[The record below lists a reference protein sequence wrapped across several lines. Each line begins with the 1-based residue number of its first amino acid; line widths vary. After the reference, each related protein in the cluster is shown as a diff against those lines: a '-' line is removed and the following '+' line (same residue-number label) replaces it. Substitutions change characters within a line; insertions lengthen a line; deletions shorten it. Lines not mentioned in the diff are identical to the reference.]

1 MKYNS
6 VGPLNTIFYNAKAL
20 SGISHNVVELLVA
33 VESNEFQRKC
43 ILF

>member
-6 VGPLNTIFYNAKAL
+6 VGPLNTIFYNAKPL
-20 SGISHNVVELLVA
+20 SGVSHNEVELLVA
-33 VESNEFQRKC
+33 VESNEFQTKC